1 MKALPRLVSLSYM
14 KHSSSNVCL
23 RVFRKGVCKKTA
35 KNIILVNKSI
45 SSRYNGD
52 IGVGVLAKI
61 RDTLFEDVDSF
72 FIDRQLIDLKREDT
86 ARRASDWEA
95 FHLLPKW
102 SLSRYAWQSVRRM
115 GSIIEWNGS

>member
-1 MKALPRLVSLSYM
+1 MVARTRMHTIHNESLATLGKSLL
-14 KHSSSNVCL
+14 HSSSNVCL

-61 RDTLFEDVDSF
+61 LDTLFEDVDSF

-86 ARRASDWEA
+86 ARRASD
-95 FHLLPKW
+95 
-102 SLSRYAWQSVRRM
+102 
-115 GSIIEWNGS
+115 

>member
-86 ARRASDWEA
+86 ARRASDGEA
-95 FHLLPKW
+95 FHLLPK
-102 SLSRYAWQSVRRM
+102 
-115 GSIIEWNGS
+115 

>member
-1 MKALPRLVSLSYM
+1 MVARTRMHAIHNESLATLGKSLLHVYM

-52 IGVGVLAKI
+52 IGVGVGVLATI
-61 RDTLFEDVDSF
+61 RDTLFEDVESF
-72 FIDRQLIDLKREDT
+72 FIDRELIDLKREDT
-86 ARRASDWEA
+86 ARRASD
-95 FHLLPKW
+95 
-102 SLSRYAWQSVRRM
+102 
-115 GSIIEWNGS
+115 

>member
-1 MKALPRLVSLSYM
+1 MQTVLVPVRHFKNQSK

-61 RDTLFEDVDSF
+61 CYTLFEDVDSF

-86 ARRASDWEA
+86 ARRASD
-95 FHLLPKW
+95 
-102 SLSRYAWQSVRRM
+102 
-115 GSIIEWNGS
+115 